1 LAPPLI
7 RGGST
12 LAGDDV
18 TDILETATDDIRE
31 EARSSGRRS
40 WWQRLRGDRTGMIG
54 LVLVVLVVLAAV
66 FAPLIAPYD
75 PNRQFANG
83 LSQFGMPRPPDA
95 SYLLGTD
102 LLGRDLLSRILFGA
116 RVSLII
122 GLVANGVAVAIG
134 AVVGVVAGYFR
145 GWLGTVLMR
154 FTDVMTA
161 FPALVLA
168 IALAAILRP
177 SLWIV
182 ALVIAMVNWVYVA
195 RAIYA
200 QVLAIRE
207 RQYIEATTALGIPTF
222 GVLVRHILPQLT
234 MSLLVFATL
243 GISTSVLLEA
253 SLSYLGVG
261 VQPPTPSW
269 GGIINA
275 SQSYLTTAPWLVLFP
290 GLAIILTSVGFNLF
304 GEALR
309 DALDVGGRR

>member
-1 LAPPLI
+1 M
-7 RGGST
+7 
-12 LAGDDV
+12 
-18 TDILETATDDIRE
+18 TDILESQGETAAERVG
-31 EARSSGRRS
+31 APRRRG
-40 WWQRLRGDRTGMIG
+40 WWKRLVADRTGMLG
-54 LVLVVLVVLAAV
+54 LVLVVVVVFAAA
-66 FAPLIAPYD
+66 FAPLIAPHD
-75 PNRQFANG
+75 PNKQFADG
-83 LSQFGMPRPPDA
+83 LSQYGMPRPPSA
-95 SYLLGTD
+95 EFLLGTD
-102 LLGRDLLSRILFGA
+102 LLGRDLLSRILYGA

-122 GLVANGVAVAIG
+122 GLVANGVAVVIG
-134 AVVGVVAGYFR
+134 AAVGVVAGYFR
-145 GWLGTVLMR
+145 GWIGTLLMR

-207 RQYIEATTALGIPTF
+207 LQYIEATTALGVPTL
-222 GVLVRHILPQLT
+222 GVLVRHILPQLSL
-234 MSLLVFATL
+234 SLLVFATL

-290 GLAIILTSVGFNLF
+290 GLAIVLTSVGFNLF

>member
-1 LAPPLI
+1 
-7 RGGST
+7 
-12 LAGDDV
+12 V
-18 TDILETATDDIRE
+18 TDTLDTATDPSE
-31 EARSSGRRS
+31 EVRHMSARRS
-40 WWQRLRGDRTGMIG
+40 WWQRLRADRTGMLG
-54 LVLVVLVVLAAV
+54 LVLVVLVVLAAAL
-66 FAPLIAPYD
+66 APLVAPFD
-75 PNRQFANG
+75 PNHQFANG
-83 LSQFGMPRPPDA
+83 LSDFGMPRAPDA
-95 SYLLGTD
+95 TYLLGTD

-122 GLVANGVAVAIG
+122 GLVANGVAVGIG
-134 AVVGVVAGYFR
+134 AVVGVIAGYFR

-207 RQYIEATTALGIPTF
+207 RQYIEATTALGVPTF
-222 GVLVRHILPQLT
+222 GVLFRHILPQLT
-234 MSLLVFATL
+234 LSLLVFATL

>member
-1 LAPPLI
+1 MTD
-7 RGGST
+7 ST
-12 LAGDDV
+12 
-18 TDILETATDDIRE
+18 ETHRE
-31 EARSSGRRS
+31 ALTVPSEPRARRR
-40 WWQRLRGDRTGMIG
+40 WWRRLVADRTGMLG
-54 LVLVVLVVLAAV
+54 FVLVVIVVVAAL
-66 FAPLIAPYD
+66 FAPVIAPHD
-75 PNRQFANG
+75 PNRQFADG
-83 LSQFGMPRPPDA
+83 LSEYGMPRPPGGA
-95 SYLLGTD
+95 YPLGTD

-122 GLVANGVAVAIG
+122 GLVANGAAVAIG
-134 AVVGVVAGYFR
+134 AAVGVIAGYFR
-145 GWLGTVLMR
+145 GWFGTVLMR

-182 ALVIAMVNWVYVA
+182 ALVIALVNWVYVA

-207 RQYIEATTALGIPTF
+207 RQYIEATTALGVPTY

-234 MSLLVFATL
+234 LSLLVFATL

-275 SQSYLTTAPWLVLFP
+275 SQSYLTTAPWLVVFP
-290 GLAIILTSVGFNLF
+290 GLAIILTSIGFNLF

>member
-1 LAPPLI
+1 MSDSVETHSEALAQRAAP
-7 RGGST
+7 R
-12 LAGDDV
+12 
-18 TDILETATDDIRE
+18 
-31 EARSSGRRS
+31 GRRR
-40 WWQRLRGDRTGMIG
+40 WWRRLLADRTGMLG
-54 LVLVVLVVLAAV
+54 FVLVVIVVVAAV
-66 FAPLIAPYD
+66 FAPVVAPHD
-75 PNRQFANG
+75 PNRQFDNG
-83 LSQFGMPRPPDA
+83 LSLYGMPRPP
-95 SYLLGTD
+95 SPQFLLGTD
-102 LLGRDLLSRILFGA
+102 LLGRDLLSRILYGA
-116 RVSLII
+116 RVSLVI

-134 AVVGVVAGYFR
+134 AAVGIVAGYFR

-182 ALVIAMVNWVYVA
+182 ALVIALVNWVYVA

-207 RQYIEATTALGIPTF
+207 QQYIEATTALGVPTF
-222 GVLVRHILPQLT
+222 GVLLRHILPQLT
-234 MSLLVFATL
+234 LSLLVFATL

>member
-1 LAPPLI
+1 MSDSVETHSEALAQRAAP
-7 RGGST
+7 R
-12 LAGDDV
+12 
-18 TDILETATDDIRE
+18 
-31 EARSSGRRS
+31 GRRR
-40 WWQRLRGDRTGMIG
+40 WWQRLARDRTGMLG
-54 LVLVVLVVLAAV
+54 FVLVVVVVLAALL
-66 FAPLIAPYD
+66 APLIAPHD
-75 PNRQFANG
+75 PNQQYANG
-83 LSQFGMPRPPDA
+83 LSEYGMPRPPDGT
-95 SYLLGTD
+95 YLLGTD

-116 RVSLII
+116 RVSLMI
-122 GLVANGVAVAIG
+122 GLVANGVAVGIG
-134 AVVGVVAGYFR
+134 AAVGVIAGYFR

-207 RQYIEATTALGIPTF
+207 QQYIEATTALGVPTF

-234 MSLLVFATL
+234 LSLLVFATL

-269 GGIINA
+269 GGIINT
-275 SQSYLTTAPWLVLFP
+275 SQSYLTTAPWLVIFP
-290 GLAIILTSVGFNLF
+290 GLAIIVTSIGFNLF

>member
-1 LAPPLI
+1 MSDSAETHSEALAQRAAP
-7 RGGST
+7 R
-12 LAGDDV
+12 
-18 TDILETATDDIRE
+18 
-31 EARSSGRRS
+31 GRRR
-40 WWQRLRGDRTGMIG
+40 WWRRLARDRTGMLG
-54 LVLVVLVVLAAV
+54 FVLVVVVVLAALL
-66 FAPLIAPYD
+66 APIIAPHD
-75 PNRQFANG
+75 PNQQYSNG
-83 LSQFGMPRPPDA
+83 LSEYGMPRPPDGT
-95 SYLLGTD
+95 YLLGTD

-116 RVSLII
+116 RVSLMI

-134 AVVGVVAGYFR
+134 AAVGVIAGYFR
-145 GWLGTVLMR
+145 GWLGNVLMR

-207 RQYIEATTALGIPTF
+207 QQYIEATTALGVPTF

-234 MSLLVFATL
+234 LSLLVFATL

-269 GGIINA
+269 GGIINT
-275 SQSYLTTAPWLVLFP
+275 SQSYLTTAPWLVIFP
-290 GLAIILTSVGFNLF
+290 GLAIIVTSIGFNLF

>member
-1 LAPPLI
+1 ML
-7 RGGST
+7 
-12 LAGDDV
+12 
-18 TDILETATDDIRE
+18 
-31 EARSSGRRS
+31 
-40 WWQRLRGDRTGMIG
+40 G
-54 LVLVVLVVLAAV
+54 LVLVVLVVGAAALAPV
-66 FAPLIAPYD
+66 LAPFD
-75 PNRQFANG
+75 PNRQFNDG
-83 LSQFGMPRPPDA
+83 LSAYGMPRPPDPT
-95 SYLLGTD
+95 YLLGTD

-116 RVSLII
+116 RISLVI

-145 GWLGTVLMR
+145 GWLGTLLMR

-182 ALVIAMVNWVYVA
+182 ALVIALVNWVYVA

-207 RQYIEATTALGIPTF
+207 QPYIEATAALGIPTF
-222 GVLVRHILPQLT
+222 GVLLRHVVPQLT
-234 MSLLVFATL
+234 LSLLVFATL

-290 GLAIILTSVGFNLF
+290 GLAIIVTSVGFNLF

-309 DALDVGGRR
+309 DALDVGGQR